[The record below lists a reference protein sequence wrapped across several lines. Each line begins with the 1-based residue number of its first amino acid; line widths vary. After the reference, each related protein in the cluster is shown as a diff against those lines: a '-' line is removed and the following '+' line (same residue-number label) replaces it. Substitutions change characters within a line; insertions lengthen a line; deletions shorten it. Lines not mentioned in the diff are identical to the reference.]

1 MTKDFE
7 KCLLQVPRTQSD
19 MFKCLVS
26 SVQEAKTIKTNKA
39 IQVYDEISREK
50 QLHFS

>member
-7 KCLLQVPRTQSD
+7 QCLLQVPRTQSD

-26 SVQEAKTIKTNKA
+26 SVQEAKTKA

-50 QLHFS
+50 AATF